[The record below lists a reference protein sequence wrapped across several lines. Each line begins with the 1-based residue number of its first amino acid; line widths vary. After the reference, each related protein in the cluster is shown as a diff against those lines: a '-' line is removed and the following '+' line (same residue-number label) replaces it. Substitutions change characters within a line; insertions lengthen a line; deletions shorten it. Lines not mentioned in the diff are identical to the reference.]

1 MAKTVLIAEDE
12 SELRDLL
19 ASELRDNAIHV
30 VEAANG
36 IEALKLL
43 EKHQIDLVVTDLR
56 MAGGDGLE
64 LLAVLRGK
72 PKRIPAIL
80 MSGFADCT
88 LSQAQSFGA
97 TELLHKPFTLTA
109 FVNIIQGL
117 LNTKGS

>member
-1 MAKTVLIAEDE
+1 MSKTVLIAEDE

-19 ASELRDNAIHV
+19 ASELRDNNIKV
-30 VEAANG
+30 VEATNG
-36 IEALKLL
+36 LDAIKLL
-43 EKHQIDLVVTDLR
+43 EEFNVDLVVTDLR

-64 LLAVLRGK
+64 LLAAIRAK

-117 LNTKGS
+117 LNKND

>member
-1 MAKTVLIAEDE
+1 MAKLVLIAEDE

-19 ASELRDNAIHV
+19 ATELRDNSIDV
-30 VEAANG
+30 IEAANS
-36 IEALKLL
+36 IEAIKLL
-43 EKHQIDLVVTDLR
+43 NENDVDLVVTDLR
-56 MAGGDGLE
+56 MSGGDGLE
-64 LLAVLRGK
+64 LLAAIRTK

-117 LNTKGS
+117 LQTID